1 MKRISCILISICL
14 LMACFVPSFAE
25 GTVSLQMSNVS
36 CTYDSVSGRHHIT
49 LDVQVLNGSEALANQ
64 EVTLLMAGSQPGKIS
79 GTISFT
85 YGGAAKEGYVYY
97 LNQGNTGTAKKASF
111 DFYVTLPETL
121 TNVSDYLYVFSG
133 GTAAAKVET
142 SVDVPSYQ
150 IAVTAGENGSVK
162 ANGTAV
168 SNGESVTVIEG
179 KTVVFEAI
187 ADDGY
192 VIDQIVYNNVD
203 MVANG
208 DGKYETPRITENGTF
223 SVTFKADASKPGI
236 AHTYTE
242 KFTSSGPQT
251 INGKEISGPMS
262 IVFAKVLDYSGY
274 TLVDYGMEFAAEK
287 AELEAGN
294 GKKCSATAGKS
305 SLGNYGICFYGTFE
319 KGKTYYTRPY
329 AIYVKEGEEP
339 LIVTGETILEIVPNP

>member
-97 LNQGNTGTAKKASF
+97 LNQGNTGTAKRASF

-168 SNGESVTVIEG
+168 SNGASVAVVEG

-192 VIDQIVYNNVD
+192 VIDTVTYNSTP
-203 MVANG
+203 MVANAEE
-208 DGKYETPRITENGTF
+208 KYETSAVTANGTF
-223 SVTFKADASKPGI
+223 SVTFKQDESKPSI
-236 AHTYTE
+236 AQTYE
-242 KFTSSGPQT
+242 SVFQSSGPQT
-251 INGKEISGPMS
+251 INGKLISAPMS
-262 IVFAKVLDYSGY
+262 ITFAKVVVVNGY
-274 TLVDYGMEFAAEK
+274 VLKDFGMEFAKTEAD
-287 AELEAGN
+287 LTAGN
-294 GKKCSATAGKS
+294 GKKCSATAGMS
-305 SLGNYGICFYGTFE
+305 PAGNYGICFYGEFA
-319 KGKTYYTRPY
+319 KGTKYYVRPY
-329 AIYVKEGEEP
+329 AIYVKDEVETT
-339 LIVTGETILEIVPNP
+339 VTGKILEITPNP